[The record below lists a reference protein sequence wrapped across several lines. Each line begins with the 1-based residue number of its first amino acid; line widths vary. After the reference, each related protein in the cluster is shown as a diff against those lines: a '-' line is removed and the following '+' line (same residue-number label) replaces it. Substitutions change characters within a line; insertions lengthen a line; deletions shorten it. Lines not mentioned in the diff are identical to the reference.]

1 MKRVLSAVV
10 SALLVVAMSVC
21 SFALTSDGYYEFPTA
36 SMFYQDGGNSY
47 IGTLKTSMLSDTQ
60 KDFMRDWFL
69 ESDRNIC
76 SYYPKYDVVLFV
88 TLPDGYEDK
97 GKMVIYDNFVCL
109 KNISANSVT
118 NFSVVAFDATTG
130 EPVKY
135 PHASTSALV
144 CTMIG
149 VSSYP
154 LGYVISSTYFN
165 DVGFPFGNEYLVD
178 YSGHLYF
185 VDDDG
190 LLEGDEPPASS
201 SEPETSEPAFEF
213 PEIQP
218 TDNPYIAYDVTIW
231 NRAANVIKQSAGNS
245 INISWLILAMVMGWL
260 LVSRIVKKLSK

>member
-1 MKRVLSAVV
+1 MKRVLSAAV

-21 SFALTSDGYYEFPTA
+21 SFALTPDGYYEFPTA
-36 SMFYQDGGNSY
+36 SLFYQEGGNSY

-60 KDFMRDWFL
+60 KNFMRDWL
-69 ESDRNIC
+69 LKSDRNIC
-76 SYYPKYDVVLFV
+76 SYYAKENTVFFI
-88 TLPDGYEDK
+88 TLPDGYENK
-97 GKMVIYDNFVCL
+97 GKIITYSGYVALSNLSSSV
-109 KNISANSVT
+109 SASY
-118 NFSVVAFDATTG
+118 SMVAFNATTG
-130 EPVKY
+130 EPIPY
-135 PHASTSALV
+135 SGLSN
-144 CTMIG
+144 G
-149 VSSYP
+149 VVRSMSGVASYP
-154 LGYVISSTYFN
+154 VGYVISSTYFN

-178 YSGHLYF
+178 YSGRLYF

-218 TDNPYIAYDVTIW
+218 TDNQYIAYDVTVW